1 VSNTDG
7 AAFDPRRLKDRQR
20 PANVVASV
28 ISPKNKM
35 KANGATEIKVFGV
48 GGAGNNALNRMV
60 SEKISGVELIAVN
73 SDSQDLAQCLST
85 AKLSIGRNATGNLGA
100 GGDPSMGEKAALE
113 SLDEIRSSIEG
124 ADMVFITAGM
134 GGGTGTGAAP
144 VVAKTAMEMGAL
156 TVGIVSKPFVF
167 EGSHRNQAALDGLDK
182 MHNNV
187 DSLVIIENNLLMNAV
202 HRDTSIEQAFYQ
214 ADKMLL
220 NGVRGITDLIT
231 TVGIVNVDFADV
243 RSVMKSAGTA
253 IMSLGSG
260 HGENRADEAL
270 QTAMDSPLLACPIS
284 DADGVLINITGGED
298 LGIHEVNHV
307 VTGIQTIAN
316 VDAQIVFGAV
326 IDPRQA
332 DTLTVTVIATG
343 LDSSKINKR
352 QSNYRSEISLDRF
365 NKAREIVIDR
375 NKPEEKVAVTANQ
388 ADDLHP
394 NGNIDTTSELPIES
408 STTEPPPPSD
418 SDNTP
423 KSHDLDFEV
432 QQSFDLSDSEI
443 PAFIRRRQD
452 R

>member
-20 PANVVASV
+20 PSNVVASV

-35 KANGATEIKVFGV
+35 KANGSTEIKVFGV

-60 SEKISGVELIAVN
+60 SEGISGVELIAVN
-73 SDSQDLAQCLST
+73 SDSQDLAQCLAAS
-85 AKLSIGRNATGNLGA
+85 KLSIGRNATGNLGA
-100 GGDPSMGEKAALE
+100 GGDPSMGERAASE
-113 SLDEIRSSIEG
+113 SIDEIRSSIEG
-124 ADMVFITAGM
+124 ADMVFVTAGM

-144 VVAKTAMEMGAL
+144 VVAKTAMEMGVL

-182 MHNNV
+182 MSKNV
-187 DSLVIIENNLLMNAV
+187 DSLVVIENNLLMNAV

-243 RSVMKSAGTA
+243 RSVMKLAGTA
-253 IMSLGSG
+253 VMSLGSG
-260 HGENRADEAL
+260 RGDNRADEAL
-270 QTAMDSPLLACPIS
+270 QAAMDSPLLACPIS
-284 DADGVLINITGGED
+284 NADGVLINITGGED
-298 LGIHEVNHV
+298 LGIHEINHV
-307 VTGIQTIAN
+307 VTGIQKIAN
-316 VDAQIVFGAV
+316 IDAQIVFGAV
-326 IDPRQA
+326 IDPRLS
-332 DTLTVTVIATG
+332 DTMTVTVIATG
-343 LDSSKINKR
+343 LDRSSINRR
-352 QSNYRSEISLDRF
+352 QNNYESEISLDRF
-365 NKAREIVIDR
+365 NKVREIVINT
-375 NKPEEKVAVTANQ
+375 NKSEDKDAVTTNQ
-388 ADDLHP
+388 TDDL
-394 NGNIDTTSELPIES
+394 IDNSNPIATESPIES
-408 STTEPPPPSD
+408 PDPEPSSTRYDDTA
-418 SDNTP
+418 P
-423 KSHDLDFEV
+423 KSQNTDFEV